1 MGMMIAAIVSTAV
14 AFVLETVAWAN
25 WADKVGDN
33 DTDYGACFIIAVVV
47 WCLLLLFLLLLIA
60 GYWKRGAA
68 DADAAE
74 PDGADDGIAFDMKMG
89 ESANP
94 LVEAAA
100 DVAPAAVAAVVPPS
114 ELPAAV
120 AAVVP
125 YWVAMPPTDHHPK
138 CMCPACVPPPPE
150 QPAPPPAEQPPPVR
164 QFKPPPARLWAPTT
178 GVAVDVA
185 QSTIS
190 M

>member
-1 MGMMIAAIVSTAV
+1 MMIAAIVSTAV
-14 AFVLETVAWAN
+14 AFILETVAWAN

-60 GYWKRGAA
+60 GYLKRGAA

-74 PDGADDGIAFDMKMG
+74 ADGADDGIAFDMKMG

-94 LVEAAA
+94 LV
-100 DVAPAAVAAVVPPS
+100 VAPAAVAAVVPPT

-120 AAVVP
+120 A
-125 YWVAMPPTDHHPK
+125 
-138 CMCPACVPPPPE
+138 
-150 QPAPPPAEQPPPVR
+150 
-164 QFKPPPARLWAPTT
+164 
-178 GVAVDVA
+178 
-185 QSTIS
+185 
-190 M
+190 